1 MTRQVLSFSMLAV
14 SAVALAAAASAP
26 ALAQQDIKIGFVT
39 TTTTPAGAIGRDM
52 VDAVN
57 LAIEHAG
64 GRIAGRP
71 IKLIVEDDGVR
82 AEMGKQKVDRLL
94 KEENVDFI
102 AGFIWSDVLLAA
114 TGSVFDAKKFLIST
128 NAGPSS
134 LAGKD
139 CNPNFFTLRAQNDVS
154 PMALGEV
161 LNQRGVKKLYA
172 LAPNYAAGQDMVA
185 GVKRTFK
192 GQIAGEDFTK
202 WGAQPQL
209 DFQAE
214 LAKAKAAGADA
225 IFAFFPGRAGP
236 AFLKQYEQ
244 SGLAK
249 DGVKLFTVYT
259 IDDIALPRLKEG
271 GVDVM
276 GQEFTEFW
284 TPDLDTPANKRF
296 VDDFRRKHNRYP
308 SFYAAGAYDLIPYLK
323 AAIEK
328 VGGDLTKTNELRQAL
343 REAKFDSV
351 RGAFTMGPN
360 HFPVNPYYTATTGV
374 DAQGNWFS
382 KRTGVAAEALADPF
396 RAECKMSAS
405 N

>member
-1 MTRQVLSFSMLAV
+1 MNSKTLKIA
-14 SAVALAAAASAP
+14 ALAAGTALSWPVFSGP
-26 ALAQQDIKIGFVT
+26 ALAQDIKIGFVT
-39 TTTTPAGAIGRDM
+39 TTTTPAGVIGRDM

-57 LAIEHAG
+57 LAIEHVG
-64 GRIAGRP
+64 GKIAGRS
-71 IKLIVEDDGVR
+71 IRLIVEDDGVR
-82 AEMGKQKVDRLL
+82 AETGKQKVDRLI
-94 KEENVDFI
+94 KEENVDFV

-139 CNPNFFTLRAQNDVS
+139 CHPNFFTLRSQNDVS
-154 PMALGEV
+154 PMALGDV

-172 LAPNYAAGQDMVA
+172 MAPNYAAGQDMVS

-214 LAKAKAAGADA
+214 FAKAKASGADA

-244 SGLAK
+244 SGLKEA
-249 DGVKLFTVYT
+249 GVKLFTVYT

-284 TPDLDTPANKRF
+284 TPDIDNATNKRF

-323 AAIEK
+323 AAIESA
-328 VGGDLTKTNELRQAL
+328 GGDLSKTDAIRTAL
-343 REAKFDSV
+343 RSAKFESV
-351 RGAFTMGPN
+351 RGNFTMGSN

-374 DAQGNWFS
+374 DSAGGWFS
-382 KRTGVAAEALADPF
+382 KRTGVAAAALADPY
-396 RAECKMSAS
+396 RAECKMAAS

>member
-1 MTRQVLSFSMLAV
+1 MIRTTF
-14 SAVALAAAASAP
+14 AAALVAAT
-26 ALAQQDIKIGFVT
+26 ALSTPVLAQDIKIGFVT

-57 LAIEHAG
+57 LAIEHVG
-64 GRIAGRP
+64 GKIAGRG

-82 AEMGKQKVDRLL
+82 AETGKQKVDRLI

-139 CNPNFFTLRAQNDVS
+139 CHPNFFTLRAQNDVS
-154 PMALGEV
+154 PMALGDV

-172 LAPNYAAGQDMVA
+172 MAPNYAAGQDMVA

-192 GQIAGEDFTK
+192 GAITGEDFTK

-214 LAKAKAAGADA
+214 LAKAKASGADA

-249 DGVKLFTVYT
+249 EGVKLFTVYT

-284 TPDLDTPANKRF
+284 TPDLDNAANKRF

-323 AAIEK
+323 AAIESA
-328 VGGDLTKTNELRQAL
+328 GGDLTKPDAIRAALRQA
-343 REAKFDSV
+343 KFESV
-351 RGAFTMGPN
+351 RGSFTMGPN

-374 DAQGNWFS
+374 DANGGWYS
-382 KRTGVAAEALADPF
+382 KRTGVAAAALADPY
-396 RAECKMSAS
+396 RDACTMAVS

>member
-1 MTRQVLSFSMLAV
+1 MATTAAVGIALSTP
-14 SAVALAAAASAP
+14 AP
-26 ALAQQDIKIGFVT
+26 AQDIKIGFVT

-52 VDAVN
+52 VDAAN

-64 GRIAGRP
+64 GKIAGRN

-82 AEMGKQKVDRLL
+82 AEMGKQKVDRLI
-94 KEENVDFI
+94 KEENVDFV

-139 CNPNFFTLRAQNDVS
+139 CHPNFFTLRSQNDVS

-161 LNQRGVKKLYA
+161 LNARGVKKLYA
-172 LAPNYAAGQDMVA
+172 MAPNYAAGQDMVA

-192 GQIAGEDFTK
+192 GQITGEDFTK

-214 LAKAKAAGADA
+214 LAKAKASGADA

-244 SGLAK
+244 SGLAAA
-249 DGVKLFTVYT
+249 GVKLYSVYT

-284 TPDLDTPANKRF
+284 TPDLDNAANKRF
-296 VDDFRRKHNRYP
+296 VEDFRRKHNRYP

-323 AAIEK
+323 AAIESA
-328 VGGDLTKTNELRQAL
+328 GGDLSKTDAIRAAL
-343 REAKFDSV
+343 RSAKFESV
-351 RGAFTMGPN
+351 RGSFTMGPN

-374 DAQGNWFS
+374 DGSGNWFTR
-382 KRTGVAAEALADPF
+382 RTGVAAEALADPY
-396 RAECKMSAS
+396 RGDCKMAAS